1 VSTAETACVAASVT
15 EYAHAIEYKNIRGY
29 AASAQLST
37 NGSSRPAH
45 KRMSWTKLAPLPFL
59 FFSVVLGLTDARPH
73 VLISDGATY
82 STVLLPLSAAF
93 KKTHTHILKCLLT
106 RYLSLKAL
114 EINYSTREQMRKTK
128 HKQNNLLLYK
138 PLHTS
143 FIGLLLMLLSST

>member
-1 VSTAETACVAASVT
+1 MSTAETACVAASVT

-93 KKTHTHILKCLLT
+93 KKNTHTYFKVPLDKILVIK
-106 RYLSLKAL
+106 
-114 EINYSTREQMRKTK
+114 ST
-128 HKQNNLLLYK
+128 
-138 PLHTS
+138 
-143 FIGLLLMLLSST
+143 